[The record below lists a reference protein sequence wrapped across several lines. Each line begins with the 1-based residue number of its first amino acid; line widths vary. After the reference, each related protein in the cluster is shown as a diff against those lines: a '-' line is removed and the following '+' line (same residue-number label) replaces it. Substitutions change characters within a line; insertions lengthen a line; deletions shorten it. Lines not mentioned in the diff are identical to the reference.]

1 MEKQKVKH
9 TSNSKRDVSRLS
21 VSGMLNELNLMKF
34 GNMSALSDLSNI
46 REEHELEE
54 SKVKLKALPEKV
66 SKFSM

>member
-1 MEKQKVKH
+1 M
-9 TSNSKRDVSRLS
+9 
-21 VSGMLNELNLMKF
+21 SGMLNELNLMKF

-54 SKVKLKALPEKV
+54 SKVKPKALPEKV